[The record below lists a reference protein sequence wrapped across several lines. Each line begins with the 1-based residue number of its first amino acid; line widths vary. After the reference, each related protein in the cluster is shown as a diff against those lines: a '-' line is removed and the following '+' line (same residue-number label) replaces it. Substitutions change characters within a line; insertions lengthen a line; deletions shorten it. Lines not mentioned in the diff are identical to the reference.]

1 MSDLPSAEKELP
13 MKYEAT
19 HTSAFDGSDAM
30 LVSQDAETITLINED
45 GYEWTEPRA
54 HWCPI
59 PPEGSTD
66 G

>member
-1 MSDLPSAEKELP
+1 

-30 LVSQDAETITLINED
+30 LVSQDAETVTLTNED
-45 GYEWTEPRA
+45 GYEWTDPRA

-59 PPEGSTD
+59 SPEEGS
-66 G
+66 